1 MSPAPSAH
9 ACGAASPWAA
19 EPDDAG
25 LSLSAFER
33 TARQIAEE
41 ERQLRLLA
49 EERLRDYARLAL
61 DLASVFLAAELD
73 TRTRA
78 DPYFLG
84 RATAADWRNLL
95 QAAQRRQLTPGTG
108 WSVPTTADGETER
121 WRSEALRWQAETQAL
136 QAEVARLQEELTALT
151 TRPAPAAVQEAVPP
165 VNDDPTPE
173 TPVRVAAP
181 PVLAQVGNALPTLT
195 KPRPPAVAPAVHGSA
210 ISLPPMPALAPGRF
224 ADQLRNWP
232 RESLALCALG
242 VTGWSMRQAVAE
254 LLSAKLGDV
263 QPNAGSLRR
272 LFTNLARRGFWREEK
287 VVVNGVRRPEAD
299 LTDTDGPSADAGPD
313 AGDATTLIL
322 VRLTELGRE
331 VLQACGVQPAPS
343 EWERLLAAHGGS
355 AQTAHA
361 GLVCAITYHARR
373 RGYATTVC
381 PEVAGPAAPDV
392 QVSRNAESLYV
403 EVEDESGSSERR
415 LRKWRNQAALQGR
428 AAIAAV
434 TPAARTN
441 LVNEAR
447 AAGCEHGVATDLQTL
462 METQETG
469 GPLWMV
475 EW

>member
-1 MSPAPSAH
+1 L
-9 ACGAASPWAA
+9 C
-19 EPDDAG
+19 
-25 LSLSAFER
+25 LTAFER

-73 TRTRA
+73 AQTRA
-78 DPYFLG
+78 DPYFLS

-95 QAAQRRQLTPGTG
+95 QTAQRRQLTQATG
-108 WSVPTTADGETER
+108 WPAAAVADAETER
-121 WRSEALRWQAETQAL
+121 WRSAALHWQVEAQRLHAETG
-136 QAEVARLQEELTALT
+136 RLQEELTALT
-151 TRPAPAAVQEAVPP
+151 MRPAPPAVPAAARL
-165 VNDDPTPE
+165 VDGDL
-173 TPVRVAAP
+173 ASAP
-181 PVLAQVGNALPTLT
+181 PGRDAAEPGMAQADSALPSPTQ
-195 KPRPPAVAPAVHGSA
+195 PWPPAGAPVVQNNGIH
-210 ISLPPMPALAPGRF
+210 LPALPALAPGRF

-242 VTGWSMRQAVAE
+242 VTGWSMRQAIAD

-287 VVVNGVRRPEAD
+287 VVVKGVRRPEAD
-299 LTDTDGPSADAGPD
+299 LTDTDGTDAN
-313 AGDATTLIL
+313 AGDTTTLIL
-322 VRLTELGRE
+322 VHLTELGRD
-331 VLQACGVQPAPS
+331 VLRACGVPPVSS
-343 EWERLLAAHGGS
+343 EWERLLEAHANR

-361 GLVCAITYHARR
+361 GLVCAVTYHARR

-381 PEVAGPAAPDV
+381 PEATGPAAPDV
-392 QVSRNAESLYV
+392 QVSRNDENLYV
-403 EVEDESGSSERR
+403 EVADENGSTERR
-415 LRKWRNQAALQGR
+415 QHKWRNQAALQGR
-428 AAIAAV
+428 AALVAV

-447 AAGCEHGVATDLQTL
+447 VAGCMHGVATDLQTL

-469 GPLWMV
+469 GPLWVV

>member
-1 MSPAPSAH
+1 
-9 ACGAASPWAA
+9 
-19 EPDDAG
+19 

-33 TARQIAEE
+33 AARQIAEE

-61 DLASVFLAAELD
+61 ELASVFLAAELD
-73 TRTRA
+73 ARTRA
-78 DPYFLG
+78 DPYFLSQ
-84 RATAADWRNLL
+84 ATAADWRSLL
-95 QAAQRRQLTPGTG
+95 HAAQRRPLTAGAG
-108 WSVPTTADGETER
+108 WSATADAETER
-121 WRSEALRWQAETQAL
+121 WRSAALRWQAETQQL
-136 QAEVARLQEELTALT
+136 HAEVGRLQDELTALA
-151 TRPAPAAVQEAVPP
+151 TRLAPAAVPAAVPP
-165 VNDDPTPE
+165 VNDDPPPA

-181 PVLAQVGNALPTLT
+181 PVLAQAGNTLPALT
-195 KPRPPAVAPAVHGSA
+195 KPQPPASAALAPGNA

-242 VTGWSMRQAVAE
+242 VTGWSMRQAIAE

-287 VVVNGVRRPEAD
+287 VVVNGVRRPETG
-299 LTDTDGPSADAGPD
+299 LTDTDGTSADAGPD

-322 VRLTELGRE
+322 VRLTDLGRE
-331 VLQACGVQPAPS
+331 VLQACGVPPVAS
-343 EWERLLAAHGGS
+343 EWEQLLAAHGGR
-355 AQTAHA
+355 AQTGHA
-361 GLVCAITYHARR
+361 GLVCAVTYHARL

-381 PEVAGPAAPDV
+381 PEVTGPAAPDV
-392 QVSRNAESLYV
+392 QVSRNAERLYV
-403 EVEDESGSSERR
+403 EVEAESGSSERR

-428 AAIAAV
+428 AALVAV

-447 AAGCEHGVATDLQTL
+447 AAGCAHGVATDLQTL
-462 METQETG
+462 MDTQETG

>member
-1 MSPAPSAH
+1 MSPAPSAPAH
-9 ACGAASPWAA
+9 GAASPWVA
-19 EPDDAG
+19 EPDGAG

-73 TRTRA
+73 ARTRA
-78 DPYFLG
+78 DPYFLS
-84 RATAADWRNLL
+84 RATAADWRSLL

-108 WSVPTTADGETER
+108 WSASTVADAETER
-121 WRSEALRWQAETQAL
+121 WRSAALRWQAETQQL
-136 QAEVARLQEELTALT
+136 HAEVGRLQEELTALT
-151 TRPAPAAVQEAVPP
+151 TRPAPSAVQEAVPL
-165 VNDDPTPE
+165 VNGDLAS
-173 TPVRVAAP
+173 AAP
-181 PVLAQVGNALPTLT
+181 GRVEASTVLAQAGNALPPLT
-195 KPRPPAVAPAVHGSA
+195 KPRPPEGAPAAHVMD
-210 ISLPPMPALAPGRF
+210 ISLPPVPALAPGRF

-242 VTGWSMRQAVAE
+242 VTGWSMRQAIAE

-287 VVVNGVRRPEAD
+287 VVVNGVRRPEAG
-299 LTDTDGPSADAGPD
+299 LTDTGDRDANAGSD

-322 VRLTELGRE
+322 VRLTELGRD
-331 VLQACGVQPAPS
+331 VLRACGVQPVSS
-343 EWERLLAAHGGS
+343 EWDRLLATHGGS

-361 GLVCAITYHARR
+361 GLVSAFTYHARR

-392 QVSRNAESLYV
+392 QVSRNDESLYV

-415 LRKWRNQAALQGR
+415 LRKWRNQATLQGR

-447 AAGCEHGVATDLQTL
+447 AAACEHGVATDLQTL

-469 GPLWMV
+469 GPLWVV

>member
-1 MSPAPSAH
+1 MSPAPSVHAH
-9 ACGAASPWAA
+9 GAASPWAA
-19 EPDDAG
+19 EPDSAG
-25 LSLSAFER
+25 SSLSAFER

-73 TRTRA
+73 ARTRA
-78 DPYFLG
+78 DPYFLS
-84 RATAADWRNLL
+84 RATAADWRSLL
-95 QAAQRRQLTPGTG
+95 QAAQPRQLTSGPG
-108 WSVPTTADGETER
+108 WSAATTVDAEAER
-121 WRSEALRWQAETQAL
+121 WRSAALHWQAAAQRL
-136 QAEVARLQEELTALT
+136 QAEVTRLQDELSALT
-151 TRPAPAAVQEAVPP
+151 TRPTPVAAQEAVPP
-165 VNDDPTPE
+165 VNGDPAS
-173 TPVRVAAP
+173 AAP
-181 PVLAQVGNALPTLT
+181 AGAAAAHVVAQAGNALPAPT
-195 KPRPPAVAPAVHGSA
+195 KPRPPAATASVRGSA
-210 ISLPPMPALAPGRF
+210 VSLPPMPALAPGRF

-242 VTGWSMRQAVAE
+242 VTGWSMRQAIAE

-287 VVVNGVRRPEAD
+287 VVVNGVRRPEAG
-299 LTDTDGPSADAGPD
+299 LTDADSSSAD

-331 VLQACGVQPAPS
+331 VLQVCGVQPALS
-343 EWERLLAAHGGS
+343 EWERLLAAHDGHV
-355 AQTAHA
+355 QTAYA
-361 GLVCAITYHARR
+361 GLVCAVTYHARR

-381 PEVAGPAAPDV
+381 PTADVAAPDV

-403 EVEDESGSSERR
+403 EIEDESDSAERR

-434 TPAARTN
+434 TPTTRTN

-447 AAGCEHGVATDLQTL
+447 AACEHGVATDLQTL
-462 METQETG
+462 METQATG
-469 GPLWMV
+469 GPLWV
-475 EW
+475 VAW

>member
-1 MSPAPSAH
+1 
-9 ACGAASPWAA
+9 
-19 EPDDAG
+19 

-61 DLASVFLAAELD
+61 ELASVFLAAELD
-73 TRTRA
+73 ARTRA
-78 DPYFLG
+78 DPYFLS
-84 RATAADWRNLL
+84 RATAADWRSLL
-95 QAAQRRQLTPGTG
+95 QAAQRWQLTQATG
-108 WSVPTTADGETER
+108 WSASATADGETER
-121 WRSEALRWQAETQAL
+121 WRSEALRWQAEAQQL
-136 QAEVARLQEELTALT
+136 HAEVGRLQDELTALT

-165 VNDDPTPE
+165 VAGDPTSA
-173 TPVRVAAP
+173 TPIRAEAP
-181 PVLAQVGNALPTLT
+181 PVLIQAGNALPPLT
-195 KPRPPAVAPAVHGSA
+195 KPRPPTVAPAAHGSA

-242 VTGWSMRQAVAE
+242 VTGWSMRQAIAE
-254 LLSAKLGDV
+254 LLSARLGDV

-287 VVVNGVRRPEAD
+287 VVVNGVRRPEAG
-299 LTDTDGPSADAGPD
+299 LTDTGGPSADAEPD

-322 VRLTELGRE
+322 VHLTELGRD
-331 VLQACGVQPAPS
+331 VLRACGVQPAPS
-343 EWERLLAAHGGS
+343 EWERLLATHGGS
-355 AQTAHA
+355 AQIAHA
-361 GLVCAITYHARR
+361 GVVCAVAYHARR

-381 PEVAGPAAPDV
+381 PEVTGSAAPDV
-392 QVSRNAESLYV
+392 QVSRNDESLYV
-403 EVEDESGSSERR
+403 EIEDTSGSSERR

-428 AAIAAV
+428 AALVAV

-447 AAGCEHGVATDLQTL
+447 AAGCTHGVATDLQTL

-469 GPLWMV
+469 GPLWAV